1 MIKKQGALLL
11 ALLYIIT
18 VAGFALNLHYC
29 GDHVADVQINAP
41 AKACNAPMTKSKMN
55 CCKDSKLDV
64 KVKDDHQKESTSF
77 FSRLFVFEFPK
88 FPFADFLF
96 SAQSPSSES
105 PADRGPPDI
114 SAKGIAV
121 FIKNCIFRI

>member
-11 ALLYIIT
+11 ALLYTVT

-29 GDHVADVQINAP
+29 GSHVADVQINAP
-41 AKACNAPMTKSKMN
+41 AKSCTTPMAKSKMN

-77 FSRLFVFEFPK
+77 FSRLFAFELPK
-88 FPFADFLF
+88 FPLADFLL
-96 SAQSPSSES
+96 SAQQSVLEKLF
-105 PADRGPPDI
+105 DRGPPDVP
-114 SAKGIAV
+114 SEGIAV
-121 FIKNCIFRI
+121 FLKNCIFRI

>member
-1 MIKKQGALLL
+1 
-11 ALLYIIT
+11 
-18 VAGFALNLHYC
+18 
-29 GDHVADVQINAP
+29 
-41 AKACNAPMTKSKMN
+41 MTKSKMK
-55 CCKDSKLDV
+55 CCKDTKLDV
-64 KVKDDHQKESTSF
+64 KVKDHQKESTSF